1 MWSMQISSLRSGE
14 WTQWTLRELFFSYQQ
29 INYMEKRL
37 TKANMWIELIHCNH
51 CIKIYLANTISSLSE
66 PSESPHGR
74 WVLRCQ
80 GGRSKGCALVSFK
93 SPEEARRA
101 AGSPWMGTLG
111 KIWWKPKP
119 FRRFANGDRW
129 NYPMV
134 FEAVDF
140 FFLQC
145 CFFFCIF
152 MLSVIFYKNIW
163 ISINLKHPKAPM
175 TLAIRS
181 WSCMIRTLGD
191 GRSLWGRWA
200 KNAKQTKRVVCYG
213 GERA

>member
-51 CIKIYLANTISSLSE
+51 CIKIYLANTISSLSVVE

-101 AGSPWMGTLG
+101 AGSPWMGTVG

-140 FFLQC
+140 FFLHVVS
-145 CFFFCIF
+145 FFVFFCCPLLF
-152 MLSVIFYKNIW
+152 KKSHLD
-163 ISINLKHPKAPM
+163 LDQP
-175 TLAIRS
+175 
-181 WSCMIRTLGD
+181 
-191 GRSLWGRWA
+191 
-200 KNAKQTKRVVCYG
+200 
-213 GERA
+213 